1 MHVRVLAVLG
11 FALALISRLS
21 LAADEA
27 APPRV
32 TVIKA
37 GRLFAGDG
45 ETYQTNVAITIEGP
59 RIKSVVPL
67 AEAKIP
73 EGAQVIDL
81 SNATVLPGLIDC
93 HTHLSGRADRYDE
106 INIFKSTPY
115 HSAFAA
121 VVHARK
127 TLEAGFTSVRDV
139 GSRAFLA
146 VDLRDSIAE
155 GFVVG
160 PRVVAS
166 GPGISMT
173 GGHGDL
179 NRFAPQVRVT
189 TFPDERDFR
198 IADGP
203 DQMRQVVRAQIKHGV
218 DLIKVHASG
227 GVLSRGDT
235 PGAAQFTVEELKA
248 AVDEAHAAG
257 RKVAAHAHGTQG
269 IKNALVAGVDSIE
282 HGSLIDDEGIQ
293 MMLKQDTW
301 LVSDI
306 YNDDYLLGKAAEL
319 KLPQEF
325 IDKERAIG
333 QLQRDNFARAVKAGV
348 KVAFGTDAGV
358 YPHGDN
364 AKQFFYM
371 VKYGLTPARAIRSAT
386 SDAAELLG
394 RSKDVGRAVPG
405 LLADLVAVGGDPLAD
420 VRTLES
426 IGFVMK
432 DGVVIKDSLSSR
444 EAAPPQAQAAYSPDE
459 DAKPFGIDR
468 LPPLTTSRVVGSP
481 DPPLPYRTKRVYAKL
496 KLSSPLNVVRQP
508 ESDKLLTITHD
519 NASGPSSIVRF
530 DDYADAATAE
540 PVLRLDSTAYDLTF
554 HPDFKNNGYLY
565 VGNNGPVAE
574 GPKKKAT
581 RVTRYTM
588 SRDAART
595 IEPASALVIIEWPSD
610 GHNGGAVAFGA
621 DGMLYVTSG
630 DGSSDSDTDLVGQ
643 DLSVLTAKVL
653 RIDVDH
659 PSAGQNYAT
668 PADNPFV
675 ATADARGETWAYG
688 LRNPWRITV
697 DSQTGHVWVGDNGQD
712 LWELGHLVR
721 KGDNYG
727 WSVLEGSHDFYL
739 DRQLGPTPFVKPTIE
754 HHHSVARS
762 LTGGIVYYG
771 DKLPELRGAYVY
783 GDYSTGKIWAIKHDG
798 QQMLWHREIADTNLQ
813 ITGFGGNA
821 QGELLVVDY
830 RPEGQGGFYALEPTP
845 SDSPAPPFPTRL
857 SETGLF
863 KSLNPLVPADGLI
876 PYSVNAPLWSDGA
889 DKLRYLA
896 IPAEDGKTPKI
907 EFTAARGWNFPER
920 TVLVKS
926 FALDGQAGHSASH
939 RWIETRLLTRQ
950 QGEWIGYS
958 YRWNDQQ
965 TEAEL
970 VSAAGSD
977 GDFAILDADENPS
990 GTWRRQAWH
999 FPSRAEC
1006 MVCHSRAANYVL
1018 GLTTL
1023 QMNRDHDYGGVVDN
1037 QLRTLAHLG
1046 LIELTKAPA
1055 EHAKLADPH
1064 DASAELDARARSYL
1078 HANCSSCHVSA
1089 GGGNAAIELE
1099 FTMPRE
1105 KMNAIDVAPLH
1116 HAYALPDA
1124 RLIAPGAPERLG
1136 SAGAGRAARGR
1147 PDAPV
1152 VDVGGRQ
1159 TGRGAIDRVDSAN
1172 EARAAGRGLRR
1183 IAGLSA

>member
-1 MHVRVLAVLG
+1 MHDRVVTAVILS
-11 FALALISRLS
+11 LALICCVGRV
-21 LAADEA
+21 AADDA
-27 APPRV
+27 SPPRV
-32 TVIKA
+32 TIIKA

-45 ETYQTNVAITIEGP
+45 DAYQTNVAITIEGS
-59 RIKSVVPL
+59 RIKSIAPL
-67 AEAKIP
+67 ADAKIP
-73 EGAQVIDL
+73 EGAKVIDL
-81 SNATVLPGLIDC
+81 SAATVLPGLIDC

-106 INIFKSTPY
+106 INIFKSTPH

-139 GSRAFLA
+139 GSRPFLA
-146 VDLRDSIAE
+146 VDLRDAIAE

-203 DQMRQVVRAQIKHGV
+203 DQVRQVVRAQIKHGV

-293 MMLKQDTW
+293 MMLKQGTW
-301 LVSDI
+301 LVADI

-371 VKYGLTPARAIRSAT
+371 VKYGLTPARAMRSAT
-386 SDAAELLG
+386 SAAAELLG
-394 RSKDVGRAVPG
+394 RSKDVGRAAPG
-405 LLADLVAVGGDPLAD
+405 MLADLVAVGGDPLAD
-420 VRTLES
+420 VRALES
-426 IGFVMK
+426 VGFVMK
-432 DGVVIKDSLSSR
+432 DGVVVKDNLSSPG
-444 EAAPPQAQAAYSPDE
+444 AAKPQAAYSPAE
-459 DAKPFGIDR
+459 SGKPFGIDR
-468 LPPLTTSRVVGSP
+468 LPPLTTSRVAGSP
-481 DPPLPYRTKRVYAKL
+481 DPPLPYRARRVYPDL
-496 KLSSPLNVVRQP
+496 KLSFPLTILRQP
-508 ESDKLLTITHD
+508 DSDKLVSITHD
-519 NASGPSSIVRF
+519 HSSGPSSIVRF
-530 DDYADAATAE
+530 TDTVDASTSE
-540 PVLRLDSTAYDLTF
+540 LILRLDSTAYDLTF

-565 VGNNGPVAE
+565 VGNNGPVA
-574 GPKKKAT
+574 GGTKSKAT

-588 SRDAART
+588 SREPPRT
-595 IEPASALVIIEWPSD
+595 IDPQSALVIIEWPSD
-610 GHNGGAVAFGA
+610 GHNGGAVAFGT

-630 DGSSDSDTDLVGQ
+630 DGTSDSDTDLKGQ
-643 DLSVLTAKVL
+643 DLSGLTAKVL

-659 PSAGQNYAT
+659 PAAGQNYST

-675 ATADARGETWAYG
+675 ATAGARPETWAYG
-688 LRNPWRITV
+688 LRNPWRIAV
-697 DSQTGHVWVGDNGQD
+697 DEVTGHLWVGDNGQD

-727 WSVLEGSHDFYL
+727 WSVLEGSHPFYL
-739 DRQLGPTPFVKPTIE
+739 DRRPGPTPFVKPTIE

-798 QQMLWHREIADTNLQ
+798 QQVLWHREIADTTLQ
-813 ITGFGGNA
+813 ITGFGTSARGD
-821 QGELLVVDY
+821 LLVVDY
-830 RPEGQGGFYALEPTP
+830 RADGQGGFYSLEPRETSP
-845 SDSPAPPFPTRL
+845 SESPQAPFPTRL

-863 KSLNPLVPADGLI
+863 KSLDPLVAADGLL
-876 PYSVNAPLWSDGA
+876 PYSVNSPLWSDGA
-889 DKLRYLA
+889 AKERYIA
-896 IPAEDGKTPKI
+896 IPAEAGKTPKI

-926 FALDGQAGHSASH
+926 FALDGQAGHAVNH

-958 YRWNDQQ
+958 YRWNDEQ

-970 VSAAGSD
+970 VGAEGAD
-977 GDFAILDADENPS
+977 GDFAVLDSDEKSS
-990 GTWRRQAWH
+990 GSWRRQGWH
-999 FPSRAEC
+999 YPSRTEC

-1023 QMNRDHDYGGVVDN
+1023 QMNKDHDYGGVVDN

-1046 LIELTKAPA
+1046 LIDLAKSPA
-1055 EHAKLADPH
+1055 DHGKLADPY
-1064 DASAELDARARSYL
+1064 DSRADLDARARSYL
-1078 HANCSSCHVSA
+1078 HANCSSCHVMT

-1099 FTMPRE
+1099 FTMPRD

-1116 HAYALPDA
+1116 HAYNLPDA
-1124 RLIAPGAPERLG
+1124 RLIAPGAPERSVLLERV
-1136 SAGAGRAARGR
+1136 SRHGAGRM
-1147 PDAPV
+1147 PPLSTSV
-1152 VDVGGRQ
+1152 VDKQAVSLLSEWIRQ
-1159 TGRGAIDRVDSAN
+1159 MKPAPPV
-1172 EARAAGRGLRR
+1172 AAV
-1183 IAGLSA
+1183 AE